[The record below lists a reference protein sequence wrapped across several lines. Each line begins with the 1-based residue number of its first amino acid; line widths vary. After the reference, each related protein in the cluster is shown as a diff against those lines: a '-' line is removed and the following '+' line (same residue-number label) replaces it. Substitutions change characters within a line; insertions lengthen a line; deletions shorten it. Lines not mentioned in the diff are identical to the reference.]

1 MFNKKTYHRTLK
13 PYDVSGSGRKP
24 RPQKKTGRARI
35 GNLRGSGK
43 KKPGK
48 SWGHIPKVFA
58 FTLPIKIKLRGLI
71 AALSAK
77 LAEGKLIVI
86 DELPQKAPT

>member
-1 MFNKKTYHRTLK
+1 M
-13 PYDVSGSGRKP
+13 
-24 RPQKKTGRARI
+24 

-48 SWGHIPKVFA
+48 SWGHIPKIFA
-58 FTLPIKIKLRGLI
+58 YTIPVKLKLKGLI

-77 LAEGKLIVI
+77 LAEGKIIII
-86 DELPQKAPT
+86 DQLP